1 MCILQLWQTNGKE
14 GQICLVH
21 ENLNMKHTKVD
32 AMGSV
37 VQTKLGQETV
47 KVQSSERPYK
57 SVQFNDQVYGPGS
70 LRLLDQLEKF
80 GIDVNS
86 HHRTSRSGPHAL
98 PGSASF
104 L

>member
-1 MCILQLWQTNGKE
+1 
-14 GQICLVH
+14 
-21 ENLNMKHTKVD
+21 MKHTKVD
-32 AMGSV
+32 AMGFLLCK
-37 VQTKLGQETV
+37 TELGQETV
-47 KVQSSERPYK
+47 RVQSSERPYK

-98 PGSASF
+98 QGSASF